1 MSRATANELYM
12 HSLSFNYSDP
22 AALPWMFISDKD
34 SFSVEDAIAATGPL
48 TPTPTN
54 NMSLSEN
61 PQPQPPQ
68 TLELDEGALVSLP
81 PSPPSPPVTAEITTF
96 TAASATE
103 ASASAS
109 VSANE
114 DNASNSNSKNLL
126 PLILAPIMAV
136 VGLAALVVLW
146 RYLYKRRKA
155 KRVAPSAE
163 FKQYQRASIPLGD
176 VEGGAAGAGVGV
188 SVRGMQSMDTRPASY
203 AAYQSAGDDADADA
217 PPPAFTPGLF
227 KDPIF
232 EKGVAMSLA
241 NQSGTWSTRHGHGH
255 ASPVPRSDG
264 PTERQDS
271 LPFSSGGDSPASLSH
286 LGQGQME
293 RQHLIPPEERYY
305 NTG

>member
-1 MSRATANELYM
+1 
-12 HSLSFNYSDP
+12 
-22 AALPWMFISDKD
+22 MFISDKD

-54 NMSLSEN
+54 KTTTNMSLSDN
-61 PQPQPPQ
+61 PQQQPPQ
-68 TLELDEGALVSLP
+68 SLELEEGAQVSPP
-81 PSPPSPPVTAEITTF
+81 PSPPATPFTAEVATF
-96 TAASATE
+96 TAGTATE

-114 DNASNSNSKNLL
+114 DNASNSSSKNLL

-136 VGLAALVVLW
+136 GGLAALVVLW

-155 KRVAPSAE
+155 RRVAPSAE

-176 VEGGAAGAGVGV
+176 VEGGAAGVTAGVGVGAGVGV
-188 SVRGMQSMDTRPASY
+188 SVRGMQSIDGRPASY
-203 AAYQSAGDDADADA
+203 AYQSAGDDADADA

-255 ASPVPRSDG
+255 GHSHGHGHGSPVPRSDG

-271 LPFSSGGDSPASLSH
+271 LPFSSSGGDSPASLSH